1 MLTILKNTHMTTL
14 ELYYI
19 DPALGAAWR
28 ELFASERN
36 VRIIK
41 GSILNCRTDAIVS
54 PANSFG
60 FMDGG
65 LDYYISE
72 RFGWHLQ
79 DELQKR
85 IRALPEHELLVGK
98 AMTINTGDPVVR
110 FLISAPTM
118 RVPMSSGIS
127 ESLTAYLAMK
137 AILICSQQNPE
148 IRSVAVPGLCTGT
161 GNMPYDVCAL
171 QMFQAWNE
179 IQNGNVPVFNS
190 FPEAQRHHQY
200 LNRTCTLY

>member
-1 MLTILKNTHMTTL
+1 MITL

-19 DPALGAAWR
+19 DSELGSAWR
-28 ELFASERN
+28 KYFGHDKN
-36 VRIIK
+36 VRIIE
-41 GSILNCRTDAIVS
+41 GDILNCQTDAIVS

-65 LDYYISE
+65 LDFYISE

-79 DELQKR
+79 DELRKR

-98 AMTINTGDPVVR
+98 AMVISTGNPVVR

-127 ESLTAYLAMK
+127 VSLNAYLAMK

-148 IRSVAVPGLCTGT
+148 ITSVAIPGLCTGT
-161 GNMPYDVCAL
+161 GNMPFDVCAL
-171 QMFQAWNE
+171 QMFEAWNE
-179 IQNGNVPVFNS
+179 IQNGIVSSFS
-190 FPEAQRHHQY
+190 TFPEAQNYHQY
-200 LNRTCTLY
+200 LNRTSKLY